1 MATTSEESHYE
12 SQRTHSLTTSSLRV
26 DPQEARATVSA
37 VRTAYDPRPQSYP
50 LPPGQGMQ
58 SDIPGHH
65 RHVQIVSSLCLDVHI
80 AAKYLKIQLETST
93 NKINMLN

>member
-37 VRTAYDPRPQSYP
+37 VRTANDPRPQSYP
-50 LPPGQGMQ
+50 LPPGQRVE
-58 SDIPGHH
+58 SDVPRHH
-65 RHVQIVSSLCLDVHI
+65 RHVEVVSPLRPDVHV
-80 AAKYLKIQLETST
+80 ATEYLNIFLEMKCLLSGE
-93 NKINMLN
+93 